1 MSKIKK
7 VLAVFLTL
15 AMVLGMGVTT
25 FAAEGNDG
33 VVGTSDDT
41 GIITVKGIEETA
53 VSVTAYPI
61 VTAEYDANKNF
72 SGYSNPY
79 KLVDIANP
87 TQSELATI
95 AAGTLP
101 IDSYQLKLSGTDYT
115 AEVPVGMYL
124 IIVKGS
130 TSTVYNE
137 VVASVFY
144 ANENGNVIKDG
155 KVEVTDT
162 ITEGNA
168 WVKKTDEP
176 TVDKTIVNEENVSD
190 SGNGSSANI
199 GDLIKYNVS
208 ITPVPNYGGK
218 YPKLKVVDT
227 LSAGLT
233 YNKDLEVNIV
243 DGEKLIPLTLN
254 TDYKLSVNGQEITVD
269 FVIDNAYTL
278 NDYVGKEVLIS
289 YGAILNENAALNEKD
304 NNNNVVLEFTRDSN
318 TDGNDGTDDDK
329 TYTYTFDIDGSAT
342 GTDRILTKIGED
354 KDSTALKGAEF
365 TLFKDAECQNV
376 YQNFDKEGKVLFD
389 GVALSDENGQI
400 YMKGLAAGTYYLK
413 ETNAPEGY
421 SINTHVFTI
430 VIDAKF
436 DPTSGKLASWTIT
449 IDGEATSTFT
459 VTSEGTTTVDR
470 DETHIKNTKLSS
482 LPSTGGIGTTIFT
495 IGGCLIMIIA
505 AALFFAS
512 RRKNNK

>member
-41 GIITVKGIEETA
+41 GIITVKGIEET
-53 VSVTAYPI
+53 VTSVTAYPI
-61 VTAEYDANKNF
+61 VTAEYDANNNF

-79 KLVDIANP
+79 NLVDITSP
-87 TQSELATI
+87 TQSELAAI
-95 AAGTLP
+95 AADTLP
-101 IDSYQLKLSGTDYT
+101 NDSYPLTLSGKDYT

-130 TSTVYNE
+130 TATVYNE
-137 VVASVFY
+137 VVASVYY

-176 TVDKTIVNEENVSD
+176 TIEKTIADDENGK
-190 SGNGSSANI
+190 GNSANI
-199 GDLIKYNVS
+199 GDTINYNVS
-208 ITPVPNYGGK
+208 ISPVPNYGGL
-218 YPKLKVVDT
+218 YPRLNVVDT

-233 YNKDLEVNIV
+233 YAGNLKVDVVENNKVIKTLE
-243 DGEKLIPLTLN
+243 DTK
-254 TDYKLSVNGQEITVD
+254 DYSFFLKGQEITVD
-269 FVIDNAYTL
+269 FVVNGGYTL
-278 NDYVGKEVLIS
+278 NDYVGKEIVIS
-289 YGAILNENAALNEKD
+289 YSAKLNENAALNEKD
-304 NNNNVVLEFTRDSN
+304 NNNNVVLDFTRDSN
-318 TDGNDGTDDDK
+318 TDGNTGKKEDK

-342 GTDRILTKIGED
+342 GTDKILTKIGED
-354 KDSTALKGAEF
+354 TDSKALEGAEF
-365 TLFKDAECQNV
+365 TLYKDAECKNV
-376 YQNFDKEGKVLFD
+376 YQNFDKDGNVLFD
-389 GVALSDENGQI
+389 GVALSDKAGQI

-413 ETNAPEGY
+413 ETNAPDGY
-421 SINTHVFTI
+421 SINTHVFEVKIAATFDTI
-430 VIDAKF
+430 
-436 DPTSGKLASWTIT
+436 SGKLASWTIT
-449 IDGEATSTFT
+449 IDGKVTSTFNVANDGS
-459 VTSEGTTTVDR
+459 VTIDKNETT
-470 DETHIKNTKLSS
+470 IKNTKLSS